1 MFWFALTSITPQ
13 LFSKL
18 CANLDKLS
26 ETIIFAAVREDWL
39 RVLEELRHKAT
50 KDKRFK
56 CAVCAD

>member
-1 MFWFALTSITPQ
+1 MFWFDLTSIIPQ

-26 ETIIFAAVREDWL
+26 ETIIFTVVHEDWL
-39 RVLEELRHKAT
+39 RVLEELKYEAT

-56 CAVCAD
+56 CAVCD

>member
-1 MFWFALTSITPQ
+1 MFWFDLTSIIPQ

-26 ETIIFAAVREDWL
+26 ETIIFIVVHEDWL
-39 RVLEELRHKAT
+39 RVLEELKYEAT

-56 CAVCAD
+56 CAVCD

>member
-1 MFWFALTSITPQ
+1 MFWFDLTSIIPQ

-26 ETIIFAAVREDWL
+26 ETIIFAVVREVWL
-39 RVLEELRHKAT
+39 CVLEELRHEAT

-56 CAVCAD
+56 CVVCD